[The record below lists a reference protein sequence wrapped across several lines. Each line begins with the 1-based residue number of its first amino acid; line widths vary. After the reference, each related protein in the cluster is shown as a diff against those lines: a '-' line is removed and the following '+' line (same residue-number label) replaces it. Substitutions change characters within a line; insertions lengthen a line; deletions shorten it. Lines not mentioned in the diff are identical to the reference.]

1 MQRSDLLAAL
11 RQRKPRH
18 SLPGAFYS
26 APEIFAADMAEIFY
40 REWIFAAHECEVPNT
55 GDYVT
60 MQLGAYALIL
70 TRDATGALRCH
81 HNTCRHRGFKICD
94 AAKGNVKRRFICPY
108 HQWSYELDGSLARA
122 RDMKDGF
129 DPKQHGLMSA
139 HVASAGGMIFV
150 CVAEQAPDFAPV
162 RAMVEPYLAPFDLST
177 AKVAFESTIVE
188 AGNWKLVMENNRECY
203 HCAGSHPE
211 LCRTFPEAPTHTGKG
226 SAKDL
231 AEIAAMAKRCEAA
244 GLPSTFQIAD
254 DWQYRIMRMPFLD
267 DARSMTMTGAPAV
280 NLPLSDRLSK
290 DNIGDILL
298 FHFPSTWNHITAD
311 HAISFR
317 LLPLGPEQTQLT
329 TKWLVRRDAQE
340 GRDYDLKTLTEVW
353 QATNKQDT
361 ALVERNQIGVRSPA
375 YQPGPYSEVQEDG
388 VIQFIDWYAAR
399 MERRLAPPSR

>member
-1 MQRSDLLAAL
+1 MQRAYLLTAL
-11 RQRKPRH
+11 RHRKPRH

-40 REWIFAAHECEVPNT
+40 REWIFAAHDCELPNA

-60 MQLGAYALIL
+60 MQLGAYALII
-70 TRDATGALRCH
+70 TRDAAGTLRCH

-94 AAKGNVKRRFICPY
+94 AAKGNVKRRFVCPY
-108 HQWSYELDGSLARA
+108 HQWSYELDGSLAMA

-139 HVASAGGMIFV
+139 HVASTGGMIFV

-162 RAMVEPYLAPFDLST
+162 RAMVEPYLAPFDLSA

-203 HCAGSHPE
+203 HCKGSHPE

-231 AEIAAMAKRCEAA
+231 AEIAAMAARCEAA

-280 NLPLSDRLSK
+280 SLPLSDRLPK

-298 FHFPSTWNHITAD
+298 FHFPSTWNHVTAD

-317 LLPLGPEQTQLT
+317 MLPLGPEQTQLT
-329 TKWLVRRDAQE
+329 TKWLVRREAQE

-353 QATNKQDT
+353 LATNKQDT
-361 ALVERNQIGVRSPA
+361 ALVERNQIGIRSPA

-399 MERRLAPPSR
+399 MERRLGA